1 MKTIASLAALAA
13 AFLVVPATAQGPA
26 APSRSMIV
34 KTADLDLTSARGL
47 ARLDLRVH
55 RAAVALCGKSPDFDV
70 RGRNLDGR
78 CVASAKAKAA
88 ATVTA
93 AIAAAR
99 PGMQLAAS
107 R

>member
-1 MKTIASLAALAA
+1 MNTIASVAALAA

-26 APSRSMIV
+26 APTRSMIV
-34 KTADLDLTSARGL
+34 KIADLDLTTARGV

-70 RGRNLDGR
+70 RGRNEDRR
-78 CVASAKAKAA
+78 CVAAAKAA
-88 ATVTA
+88 AAPPVTA
-93 AIAAAR
+93 AIDAAR
-99 PGMQLAAS
+99 PGPQLAAS